1 MKKIIALLL
10 TFLFVFTICGC
21 NSNKLTA
28 KTLNGRWETE
38 ITALA
43 YSLISDDDLSAQ
55 FKDSDIPKSLAE
67 KINNLKFK
75 AVFEFDKQKANI
87 KIPEAAIEGFYKD
100 TINIVLDY
108 YKNGGIIDLYKKQGI
123 EINTNEELE
132 ELLKEAGTSLEGLLA
147 TMKAEMEA
155 ELKKE
160 DNAITEKPINGY
172 YLLYVKKPNYKISE
186 NVVTFYDKDDEYETF
201 YFETV
206 DKNTL
211 KINKIYYN
219 YEELNVSMTLNR
231 IK

>member
-1 MKKIIALLL
+1 MGSWIH
-10 TFLFVFTICGC
+10 CG
-21 NSNKLTA
+21 
-28 KTLNGRWETE
+28 NGKV
-38 ITALA
+38 
-43 YSLISDDDLSAQ
+43 DD
-55 FKDSDIPKSLAE
+55 I
-67 KINNLKFK
+67 
-75 AVFEFDKQKANI
+75 EFD
-87 KIPEAAIEGFYKD
+87 
-100 TINIVLDY
+100 IVLDY
-108 YKNGGIIDLYKKQGI
+108 YKNGGISDLYKKQGI

-160 DNAITEKPINGY
+160 DNAITVKPIIGY